1 METYRG
7 VITLDV
13 YKEGFFIDDVDG
25 LGVDFT
31 IEIEHRNWGIKD
43 INMYITGESMVTCVA
58 QDRRSDVED
67 EQIDIEFKIDW
78 SQMEKVEWNKGGHYS
93 PDSAT
98 IYLNADNTVDYRK
111 SYVDMTYLSKESY

>member
-31 IEIEHRNWGIKD
+31 IEIEYREWGIKD

-78 SQMEKVEWNKGGHYS
+78 SQMEKVEWNKGGYYS

-98 IYLNADNTVDYRK
+98 IYLNADNTIDYK
-111 SYVDMTYLSKESY
+111 QSYVDMTYLSKESY

>member
-13 YKEGFFIDDVDG
+13 YKEGFFIDDVNG

-31 IEIEHRNWGIKD
+31 IEIEHREWGVKD
-43 INMYITGESMVTCVA
+43 INMHITGKSLVTCIA
-58 QDRRSDVED
+58 ED
-67 EQIDIEFKIDW
+67 KQTGEQKDLEFEIDW

-98 IYLNADNTVDYRK
+98 IYLNADNTVDYKK
-111 SYVDMTYLSKESY
+111 SYVDMTFLSKESY